1 MRKVRIGLENCE
13 KHFQEELMM
22 VVAQTNLREM
32 GIKIFSYRIVTISKK
47 NWTFVMSGQ
56 CPVGIAD

>member
-22 VVAQTNLREM
+22 VVAQKNLREM
-32 GIKIFSYRIVTISKK
+32 GIKIFCHDFEKK
-47 NWTFVMSGQ
+47 LDFCDVWAVPSGQ
-56 CPVGIAD
+56 G